1 LGTTLSSFPSFVIA
15 LVLLLVFMLLCNFI
29 FTLLVVWHCFLFVFS
44 FVAYGVVHVI
54 VHSCGVAQVLSIVL
68 FRCSS
73 YAIHGFVQN
82 ELLHCFK
89 SYKFAKLGPTIWI
102 NNKIITY
109 VTWMKVLI

>member
-1 LGTTLSSFPSFVIA
+1 LFSFSS
-15 LVLLLVFMLLCNFI
+15 
-29 FTLLVVWHCFLFVFS
+29 S
-44 FVAYGVVHVI
+44 FVAHGVVHVI

-82 ELLHCFK
+82 EKELHCFK

-102 NNKIITY
+102 NNKNY
-109 VTWMKVLI
+109 NLCNLDEGLNMKIVKVALNLIVNCERLDVEERFEGTSFRHVFFRA